1 MTFEVPI
8 AEGDGEGEEVV
19 VAEVIPQ
26 VSNLHLAVARKHC
39 QHYEI

>member
-1 MTFEVPI
+1 MTVEVPI

-26 VSNLHLAVARKHC
+26 VSNLHLTVAK
-39 QHYEI
+39 QTLSEL